1 MKDRT
6 FLIVILV
13 IIAICLI
20 ATIAHFAYDV
30 YAYQHC
36 SIIYF
41 IGKELWG

>member
-6 FLIVILV
+6 FRIVLYSVLGLCVALTILH
-13 IIAICLI
+13 L
-20 ATIAHFAYDV
+20 V
-30 YAYQHC
+30 YAVWAYQHC